1 MAKLKP
7 YGEYRETGL
16 LWLDKAPKHWSEI
29 RIKDL
34 IDNVASGIWGNE
46 PITGSLENFTCIRV
60 ADFNMSTFSVKS
72 SNLTLRNISIPNSD
86 KRWLKKGD
94 LLIEKSGGGEKQP
107 VGRVIIYQE
116 FGRAVCS
123 NFISKISFNKTKANS
138 KFILYVLN
146 MLQLRKDVLPYIK
159 QTTGIQNLDEKAYFS
174 QFIILPPKGE
184 QDQIARFLDNK
195 LFKINKFIKAKKR
208 QIVLLKELK
217 QAIINQAVTKG
228 INLNVPMK
236 DSGVE
241 WIGEIPEHWDVRKL
255 SNIAVIILSGLDKK
269 SYDGQR
275 QVKLC
280 NYIDVYSN
288 HYITNDINFMTATA
302 KENEIMKFSLFKGD
316 IIITKDSESWDD
328 IAVPAYVSEDLEN
341 VLCGYHL
348 AIIRVNT
355 LDVYKQFLFKSFL
368 SNYVAYQFNIKAKG
382 VTRYGI
388 SYQHIHDTMI
398 VIPPFREQKEIVSFI
413 INQTQTID
421 KAIETIQKQIDL
433 VKEYRTTLI
442 SEVVTGKVDVRHIPV
457 EDTDEFIEDID
468 GEDEGIFVEKFTEEV

>member
-16 LWLDKAPKHWSEI
+16 LWLGKAPKHWNSI
-29 RIKDL
+29 RGKEMFVSRKELNKDYRCKNILSLTLKGVVNNDPENPIGLVPKDYSDYQIFERDDLVFKLIDLENYKTSRVGLVYEKGIMSSAYIRLQKKETSNIKYFYYQYYDLYLRGVYNKLGEGVRSTLNAKDL
-34 IDNVASGIWGNE
+34 LN
-46 PITGSLENFTCIRV
+46 IRV
-60 ADFNMSTFSVKS
+60 VK
-72 SNLTLRNISIPNSD
+72 
-86 KRWLKKGD
+86 
-94 LLIEKSGGGEKQP
+94 
-107 VGRVIIYQE
+107 
-116 FGRAVCS
+116 
-123 NFISKISFNKTKANS
+123 
-138 KFILYVLN
+138 
-146 MLQLRKDVLPYIK
+146 
-159 QTTGIQNLDEKAYFS
+159 
-174 QFIILPPKGE
+174 PPIDE